1 MIYPGMCSLTLGR
14 LSPDEVIA
22 QVTQAGLTHIE
33 WWGKDH
39 VPPGDVAVATEIGEK
54 TRQAGLTVSTYGSY
68 YRVGAG
74 EGFDDVLQAARAL
87 EAPAIRVWAG
97 VRGSGDC
104 PAQQRRAIVDDT
116 LRIADLCAA
125 VGLELVFEYHGGT
138 LTDTHESA
146 VAFAASVQ
154 HPAVRFGWQP
164 RTGASVSENQ
174 EGLRGMLSRLTTLHV
189 FNWKLEESGAYSRH
203 PLSEARDEWKGYFE
217 TVTET
222 GRDHVAL
229 LEFAKDNSVEQ
240 FQDDAR
246 VLLEL
251 TRR

>member
-22 QVTQAGLTHIE
+22 QVTQEGLTHIE

-39 VPPGDVAVATEIGEK
+39 VPPGDVAVATEVGEK
-54 TRQAGLTVSTYGSY
+54 TRQAGLVISTYGSY

-87 EAPAIRVWAG
+87 KAPAIRVWAG
-97 VRGSGDC
+97 VRGSGEC
-104 PAQQRRAIVDDT
+104 SGQQRAAVVDDS
-116 LRIADLCAA
+116 LRIADLCAE

-146 VAFAASVQ
+146 VAFADSVQ

-164 RTGASVSENQ
+164 RTGVSVSENQ
-174 EGLRGMLSRLTTLHV
+174 QGLRGMLPRLTTLHV
-189 FNWKLEESGAYSRH
+189 FNWSRREDGAFLRH
-203 PLSEARDEWKGYFE
+203 PLGEARDEWQGYFE

-246 VLLEL
+246 VLL
-251 TRR
+251 